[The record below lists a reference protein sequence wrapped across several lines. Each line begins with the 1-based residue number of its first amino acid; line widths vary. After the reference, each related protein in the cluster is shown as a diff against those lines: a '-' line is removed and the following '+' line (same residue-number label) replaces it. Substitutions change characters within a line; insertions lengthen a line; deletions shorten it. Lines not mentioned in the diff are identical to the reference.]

1 MSAKRSILLV
11 DDDHDTLDLLE
22 VILFKDYELGTC
34 LNGFEGLS
42 RAQQEHPDL
51 VITDIMMPVMD
62 GIKLINSL
70 RHQPETAG
78 IPVVAITSFTEKHS
92 VKGLLNVGFRDVIT
106 KPFSREDVLST
117 IRGILGDERKDSP
130 SRA

>member
-22 VILFKDYELGTC
+22 VILFKDYEL